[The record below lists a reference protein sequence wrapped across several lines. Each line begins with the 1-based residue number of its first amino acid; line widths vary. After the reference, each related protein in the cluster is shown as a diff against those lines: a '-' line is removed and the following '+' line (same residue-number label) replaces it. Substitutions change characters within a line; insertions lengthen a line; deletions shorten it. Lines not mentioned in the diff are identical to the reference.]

1 MNKIG
6 LLIVAGVLG
15 LAGCSSTS
23 PSQTVEMINALTVP
37 VSPSES
43 GTTANHAQAV
53 RRYFPDNTA
62 LISRLNHS
70 LKSHYLQ
77 DVERRDVFDRHSEA
91 YKVYG
96 ALTRLEQ
103 MASMN
108 EVYRKENNVA
118 GLQEINR
125 VLKSVPLTS

>member
-1 MNKIG
+1 M
-6 LLIVAGVLG
+6 
-15 LAGCSSTS
+15 CSTD
-23 PSQTVEMINALTVP
+23 I
-37 VSPSES
+37 
-43 GTTANHAQAV
+43 V
-53 RRYFPDNTA
+53 RR
-62 LISRLNHS
+62 IRCM
-70 LKSHYLQ
+70 
-77 DVERRDVFDRHSEA
+77 
-91 YKVYG
+91 

>member
-1 MNKIG
+1 M
-6 LLIVAGVLG
+6 
-15 LAGCSSTS
+15 
-23 PSQTVEMINALTVP
+23 
-37 VSPSES
+37 
-43 GTTANHAQAV
+43 
-53 RRYFPDNTA
+53 RRYFQDNTA

-77 DVERRDVFDRHSEA
+77 DVERRDVFDRNSEA